1 MSVAEI
7 ESAIAQLPAKDFA
20 ELMTWLEKYHQ
31 RAWDRQIEDDLVSG
45 RLDSV
50 IAEAEAEYRQGLIQP
65 L

>member
-7 ESAIAQLPAKDFA
+7 KSAIAQLPAKDFA

-50 IAEAEAEYRQGLIQP
+50 IAEAEAEYRLD
-65 L
+65 